1 MTSEFFQVTGVDEVL
16 ALRQRFARMGS
27 EQISLNTA
35 LERVLAADLIAAYD
49 IPGFDRSTMDGFA
62 VKAGSTFGA
71 SEANPAYL
79 AVVGAVAMGQAAD
92 MVVGD
97 GQAVR
102 IATGGMLPQGADSVV
117 MVEHTDVVDDT
128 TIEVHHSATPG
139 QNVIARD
146 EDAAAGQVLLK
157 AGCRLRPQ
165 EIGVLAACG
174 EAQVRVFKRPRVGI
188 VSSGDEVIPIDAPLG
203 AGRIRDVNTYT
214 LSGMVERAG
223 GLPIPYGIVKDDY
236 EALLDTCRQAVA
248 ETDMVL
254 VSGGSSVGTRD
265 LTVTVLEALE
275 ESQILIHGVSLRPG
289 KPTILAQCGDKAF
302 WGLPGH
308 VTSALV
314 VFWALVKPFL
324 THIGGA
330 STPSL
335 MGVRARLSRNLA
347 SVQGRVDYVR
357 VRLVSQNG
365 ELWAQPVLGASGL
378 IRTMVAADGLVK
390 IEMNS
395 EGLDQGTWV
404 DVRPI

>member
-1 MTSEFFQVTGVDEVL
+1 MMSEFFQVTDVDEVL
-16 ALRQRFARMGS
+16 ALRERFARMGI
-27 EQISLNTA
+27 EQISLDTA
-35 LERVLAADLIAAYD
+35 LERVLGADLIAAYD

-62 VKAGSTFGA
+62 VKAGATFGA

-92 MVVGD
+92 IVVGA
-97 GQAVR
+97 GQAAR

-128 TIEVHHSATPG
+128 TIEVHRSAAPG
-139 QNVIARD
+139 QNVIAGD

-188 VSSGDEVIPIDAPLG
+188 VSSGDEVVPIDAPMG

-223 GLPIPYGIVKDDY
+223 GLPISYGIVKDDY
-236 EALLDTCRQAVA
+236 EALLDTCRRAVA

-324 THIGGA
+324 THIAGA
-330 STPSL
+330 STTSP
-335 MGVRARLSRNLA
+335 MGVRARLSRNVA

-357 VRLVSQNG
+357 VRLVSQDG

-378 IRTMVAADGLVK
+378 IRTMVAADGLLK